1 MKNIALSLV
10 AGFAVASSAFAGTEV
25 SHKDFKPMAPVESC
39 FRDQEFQ
46 LDLFGS
52 YTNSARRSRYSDGFG
67 GGLAVNYFFM
77 RYIGIGV
84 DGNVFDG
91 DANGVWDTSGRLI
104 VRYPIELGSF
114 CLAPYAFGGGGVQFD
129 QTSSGTLHAG
139 GGLEWRATHQFGI
152 FAEGR
157 YTWTAQNDDSAQA
170 RLGVRFAF

>member
-10 AGFAVASSAFAGTEV
+10 AGLAVASTALAGTEV
-25 SHKDFKPMAPVESC
+25 SHKDFKGPAPLAEPC

-52 YTNSARRSRYSDGFG
+52 YTDSARRSRYSDGFG

-77 RYIGIGV
+77 RYIGIGI

-91 DANGVWDTSGRLI
+91 QANGVWDTSGHLI
-104 VRYPIELGSF
+104 VRYPIEGSF
-114 CLAPYAFGGGGVQFD
+114 CWAPYAFAGGGAQFD
-129 QTSSGTLHAG
+129 GTSSGTLHAG

-157 YTWTAQNDDSAQA
+157 YTWSAQNDDAGQA
-170 RLGVRFAF
+170 RVGVRFAF